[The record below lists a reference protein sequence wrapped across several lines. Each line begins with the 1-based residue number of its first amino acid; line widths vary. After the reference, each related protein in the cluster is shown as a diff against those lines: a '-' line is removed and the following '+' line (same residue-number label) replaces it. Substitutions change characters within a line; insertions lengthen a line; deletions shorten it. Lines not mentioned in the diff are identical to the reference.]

1 MIMEGKLEVGVKFT
15 STQIVTKELTASH
28 YGSGL
33 VEVFATPAMV
43 GLMEN
48 AAMNAVLPFLPKW
61 QNTVGTEICVKH
73 IKATPLGMKVNSE
86 AILTLIDGRRL
97 VFSLKAWDEEGEIGN
112 GTHTRF
118 IIDTEKFMAKFVKK

>member
-1 MIMEGKLEVGVKFT
+1 MNESIKPGLRFT
-15 STQIVTKELTASH
+15 STQTVTRELTAAH

-48 AAMNAVLPFLPKW
+48 AAMNAVLPFLPKG

-73 IKATPLGMKVNSE
+73 IKATPIGMYVSSE
-86 AILTLIDGRRL
+86 AVLTEVDGRKL
-97 VFSLKAWDEEGEIGN
+97 IFSLRAWDEEGEIGN
-112 GTHTRF
+112 GSHTRF
-118 IIDTEKFMAKFVKK
+118 IIDTEKFMTKLMKK

>member
-1 MIMEGKLEVGVKFT
+1 MDMEQTLELGAKFT
-15 STQIVTKELTASH
+15 STQIVTKELTAAH

-48 AAMNAVLPFLPKW
+48 AAMNAVLPFLPQG

-73 IKATPLGMKVNSE
+73 IKATPLGMKVSSE
-86 AILTLIDGRRL
+86 AILTEIDGRRL
-97 VFSLKAWDEEGEIGN
+97 TFSIKAWDEEGEIGN

-118 IIDTEKFMAKFVKK
+118 IINTEKFMAKLAGK

>member
-1 MIMEGKLEVGVKFT
+1 MNNELILGVKHI
-15 STQIVTKELTASH
+15 STQLVTHELTAAH

-48 AAMNAVLPFLPKW
+48 AAMNAVLPFLPKG

-73 IKATPLGMKVNSE
+73 IKATPLGMKVSSE
-86 AILTLIDGRRL
+86 AILIEMDGRKL
-97 VFSLKAWDEEGEIGN
+97 VFSLRAWDEEGEIGS

-118 IIDTEKFMAKFVKK
+118 IIDTEKFMAKLAKK

>member
-1 MIMEGKLEVGVKFT
+1 MDSMLKIGVKHT
-15 STQIVTKELTASH
+15 SSQVVTRELTAAH

-48 AAMNAVLPFLPKW
+48 AAMNAVLPFLPKG
-61 QNTVGTEICVKH
+61 QNTVGTEICIKH
-73 IKATPLGMKVNSE
+73 IKATPLGMKVTSE
-86 AILTLIDGRRL
+86 AILVEVDGRKL
-97 VFSLKAWDEEGEIGN
+97 VFTLRAWDEEGEIGN

-118 IIDTEKFMAKFVKK
+118 IIDTEKFMAKLAKK

>member
-1 MIMEGKLEVGVKFT
+1 MNNELILGVKHI
-15 STQIVTKELTASH
+15 STQLVTHELTAAH

-48 AAMNAVLPFLPKW
+48 AAMNAVLPFLPKG
-61 QNTVGTEICVKH
+61 QNTVGTEICVNH
-73 IKATPLGMKVNSE
+73 IKATPLGMKVSSE
-86 AILTLIDGRRL
+86 AILIEMDGRKL
-97 VFSLKAWDEEGEIGN
+97 VFSLRAWDEEGEIGS

-118 IIDTEKFMAKFVKK
+118 IIDTEKFMAKLAKR